1 MNDEQ
6 FPSQRGEYPKEIDEI
21 YSMIEKRDRK
31 IDTEQMYNVMTDLF
45 PGIEACINANLT
57 IKEYCNKTGFKHN

>member
-1 MNDEQ
+1 
-6 FPSQRGEYPKEIDEI
+6 
-21 YSMIEKRDRK
+21 MIEKRDRK

-57 IKEYCNKTGFKHN
+57 IKEYCNKTGSKHN